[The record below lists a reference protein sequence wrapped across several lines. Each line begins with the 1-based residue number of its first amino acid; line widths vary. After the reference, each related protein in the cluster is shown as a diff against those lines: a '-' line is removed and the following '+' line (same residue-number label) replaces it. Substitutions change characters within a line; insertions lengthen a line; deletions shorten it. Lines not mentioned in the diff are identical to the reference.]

1 MTTTEFLKIFK
12 NKWETV
18 LIVTILAATF
28 GLYINFFLPH
38 YYRASS
44 EYLIIQKQNA
54 GIDAYTAIKGAEQ
67 LAYTYKQ
74 IIHSSSFLEQVTG
87 SSFDIEPD
95 YFGSTQVKIIKK
107 WRKTAV
113 LETIPNTG
121 ILKVDIYHPDQ
132 KQALAI
138 SQAISSVIKNKQ
150 NLFLGENTEIQT
162 IPLSSSAVTDKFVK
176 PRAIINT
183 FLGLIIGFIGSIGFI
198 AMFSQKIPK
207 AAKSTFIQ
215 QETKRTNKI
224 IKKNYSIETS
234 KKSSA
239 PGNLPIA

>member
-1 MTTTEFLKIFK
+1 MTITEFLKILK

-18 LIVTILAATF
+18 LIITILAATF

-87 SSFDIEPD
+87 SSSNIEPD

-121 ILKVDIYHPDQ
+121 ILKVQIYHPDQ

-183 FLGLIIGFIGSIGFI
+183 LLGLIIGFIGSISFI
-198 AMFSQKIPK
+198 AMFSSRIPISTKNKISQQKIK
-207 AAKSTFIQ
+207 K
-215 QETKRTNKI
+215 TNEI
-224 IKKNYSIETS
+224 IKKNYSIEAS

>member
-1 MTTTEFLKIFK
+1 MTITEFFKILRS
-12 NKWETV
+12 KWETV

-28 GLYINFFLPH
+28 GLYVNFFLPH

-74 IIHSSSFLEQVTG
+74 VIHSSSFLAQVTE
-87 SSFDIEPD
+87 SDFEIEPN
-95 YFGSTQVKIIKK
+95 YFGSTQVKVIKK

-113 LETIPNTG
+113 LETVPNTG

-132 KQALAI
+132 KQALNI

-150 NLFLGENTEIQT
+150 NLFLGDNAEIET
-162 IPLSSSAVTDKFVK
+162 IPLSSSIVSNKFVK

-183 FLGLIIGFIGSIGFI
+183 LLGLIIGFIGSIGFVT
-198 AMFSQKIPK
+198 MFSQKSSKKIN
-207 AAKSTFIQ
+207 
-215 QETKRTNKI
+215 TKLPSKEVITQP
-224 IKKNYSIETS
+224 IKKNYSLEAS